1 MSETALILHNL
12 GSIIQNKKQKD
23 KKKTVMT
30 YMKRLPMLLIGCL
43 LTVALMGCGGHGRLD
58 KTVRGFLV
66 SGDTTR
72 AAYDSLCTLI
82 TENPGKYGDM
92 LTPEGKVDHKRLA
105 EFIEEIGSQLRP
117 PMHWDTRAYG
127 GLDDLSLTI
136 YFERSGSMVPYDQ
149 RGGGGQLKKA
159 VNDLINHFP
168 AGSKVDI
175 NIVNDGIYPY
185 KHTVDEFLKDRD
197 IYQSTAGVGDASYT
211 DFQLI
216 FNKIL
221 EAQRPSN
228 VSVLVSDLIYSP
240 QDTHGVSLD
249 KIFNEENSLATR
261 AFAQYKG
268 KSVVVQQ
275 FMGDYSG
282 KYYPYSGVPFEYN
295 GKRPFYLV
303 IIADGDVMDQLAQ
316 DKRYNGVLNA
326 DGLRN
331 SYRFNQATAELPCR
345 VLPEW
350 KDNAGR
356 FRVKHGDGIE
366 LAKCD
371 GDRQTGKLC
380 FSLAADLSG
389 LMQDDAM
396 LTNPA
401 NYEVQSIDGYK
412 LTVQPIEPGMLTA
425 NNKEYLEGM
434 THVLTLVGDLKSP
447 RDEVHISLRNEL
459 PAWVRQSSTENDT
472 STGGSFATTTLG
484 LEHLMRGMF
493 DAMKG
498 GSSYFDVVITLHK

>member
-1 MSETALILHNL
+1 
-12 GSIIQNKKQKD
+12 
-23 KKKTVMT
+23 
-30 YMKRLPMLLIGCL
+30 MLLMVCTL
-43 LTVALMGCGGHGRLD
+43 LAGLMSCGGHGQLE
-58 KTVRGFLV
+58 KAVRSVLV

-72 AAYDSLCTLI
+72 AAYDSLCSIVTD
-82 TENPGKYGDM
+82 NPAKYGDF
-92 LTPEGKVDHKRLA
+92 LTPEGKVDHKKMSD
-105 EFIEEIGSQLRP
+105 FIDQIGSHLRP
-117 PMHWDTRAYG
+117 PMHWNTRPYG
-127 GLDDLSLTI
+127 GVDNLSLSV

-149 RGGGGQLKKA
+149 REGGGQLKKA

-185 KHTVDEFLKDRD
+185 QHSVDEFLKDRD
-197 IYQSTAGVGDASYT
+197 IYQSTSGIGDASYT

-221 EAQRPSN
+221 EAQQPGN

-240 QDTHGVSLD
+240 KDTHGVSID
-249 KIFNEENSLATR
+249 KIFNEENSLATHV
-261 AFAQYKG
+261 FARYKG

-282 KYYPYSGVPFEYN
+282 KYYPYNGVPFEYS

-303 IIADGDVMDQLAQ
+303 IIADSDVMDQLAQ
-316 DKRYNGVLNA
+316 DKRYSGVL
-326 DGLRN
+326 DSPEVRH
-331 SYRFNQATAELPCR
+331 SYRFNQGTSEVECR

-356 FRVKHGDGIE
+356 FRVKHGDGIA
-366 LAKCD
+366 LSKCD

-380 FSLAADLSG
+380 FSLAANLGG
-389 LMQDDAM
+389 LLKDDAL
-396 LTNPA
+396 LTNSA
-401 NYEVQSIDGYK
+401 NYEVSSIDGYT
-412 LTVQPIEPGMLTA
+412 LTIQPIEQSMFTA

-434 THVLTLVGDLKSP
+434 THVLTLLGDLKSP
-447 RDEVHISLRNEL
+447 RDEVRISLRNEL
-459 PAWVRQSSTENDT
+459 PEWVHQSSSTSDT
-472 STGGSFATTTLG
+472 GAGSSFATTTLG
-484 LEHLMRGMF
+484 LEQLLGGMF

-498 GSSYFDVVITLHK
+498 GSYLFDVTIQLQR

>member
-1 MSETALILHNL
+1 
-12 GSIIQNKKQKD
+12 
-23 KKKTVMT
+23 
-30 YMKRLPMLLIGCL
+30 MKRLPMLLMVCTL
-43 LTVALMGCGGHGRLD
+43 LAGLMSCGGHGQLE
-58 KTVRGFLV
+58 KAVRSVLV

-72 AAYDSLCTLI
+72 AAYDSLCSIVTD
-82 TENPGKYGDM
+82 NPEKYGDF
-92 LTPEGKVDHKRLA
+92 LTPEGKVDHKKMSD
-105 EFIEEIGSQLRP
+105 FIDQIGSHLRP
-117 PMHWDTRAYG
+117 PMHWNTRPYG
-127 GLDDLSLTI
+127 GVDNLSLSV

-149 RGGGGQLKKA
+149 REGGGQLKKA

-185 KHTVDEFLKDRD
+185 QHSVDEFLKDRD
-197 IYQSTAGVGDASYT
+197 IYQSTSGIGDASYT

-221 EAQRPSN
+221 EAQQPGN

-240 QDTHGVSLD
+240 KDTHGVSID
-249 KIFNEENSLATR
+249 KIFNEENSLATHV
-261 AFAQYKG
+261 FARYKG

-282 KYYPYSGVPFEYN
+282 KYYPYNGVPFEYS

-303 IIADGDVMDQLAQ
+303 IIADSDVMDQLAQ
-316 DKRYNGVLNA
+316 DKRYSGVL
-326 DGLRN
+326 DSPEVRH
-331 SYRFNQATAELPCR
+331 SYRFNQGTSEVECR

-356 FRVKHGDGIE
+356 FRVKHGDGIA
-366 LAKCD
+366 LSKCD

-380 FSLAADLSG
+380 FSLAANLGG
-389 LMQDDAM
+389 LLKDDAL

-401 NYEVQSIDGYK
+401 NYEVRSIDGYT
-412 LTVQPIEPGMLTA
+412 LTIQPIEQSMFTA

-434 THVLTLVGDLKSP
+434 THVLTLLGDLKSP
-447 RDEVHISLRNEL
+447 RDEVRISLRNEL
-459 PAWVRQSSTENDT
+459 PEWVRQSSSTSDT
-472 STGGSFATTTLG
+472 SAGSSFATTTLG
-484 LEHLMRGMF
+484 LEQLLGGMF

-498 GSSYFDVVITLHK
+498 GSSLFDVTILLQR

>member
-1 MSETALILHNL
+1 M
-12 GSIIQNKKQKD
+12 KK
-23 KKKTVMT
+23 MR
-30 YMKRLPMLLIGCL
+30 RLPVWLMMC
-43 LTVALMGCGGHGRLD
+43 TMMVALLSCGGHGKLD
-58 KTVRGFLV
+58 KAVRSVLV

-72 AAYDSLCTLI
+72 AAYDSLCSI
-82 TENPGKYGDM
+82 VAENPGKYGDL
-92 LTPEGKVDHKRLA
+92 LTPEGKVDHKKMA
-105 EFIEEIGSQLRP
+105 EFIEDIGSHLRP
-117 PMHWDTRAYG
+117 PMHWNTRLYG
-127 GLDDLSLTI
+127 GVDDLSLTI

-149 RGGGGQLKKA
+149 RGGGGQLKKV

-168 AGSKVDI
+168 AGSKVEI

-185 KHTVDEFLKDRD
+185 QHTVDEFLKDRD
-197 IYQSTAGVGDASYT
+197 IYQSTAGIGDAAYT

-221 EAQRPSN
+221 EAQRPGN

-240 QDTHGVSLD
+240 KDTHGVSLE

-261 AFAQYKG
+261 VFAKYKG

-282 KYYPYSGVPFEYN
+282 KYYPYNGVPFEYS
-295 GKRPFYLV
+295 GKRPFYVV
-303 IIADGDVMDQLAQ
+303 IIADSDVMDQLAQ
-316 DKRYNGVLNA
+316 DKRYSGVLDA
-326 DGLRN
+326 PTVRN
-331 SYRFNQATAELPCR
+331 SYRFNQNTSEVPCR

-356 FRVKHGDGIE
+356 FRVKHGDGIV

-380 FSLAADLSG
+380 FSLAADLGG
-389 LMQDDAM
+389 LMKDDAL
-396 LTNPA
+396 LTNVA
-401 NYEVQSIDGYK
+401 NYEVQSIDGYT
-412 LTVQPIEPGMLTA
+412 LTVQPIDPSMVTA
-425 NNKEYLEGM
+425 NNKEYLDGM
-434 THVLTLVGDLKSP
+434 THILTLVGDLKSP

-459 PAWVRQSSTENDT
+459 PGWVRQSSSDNDT
-472 STGGSFATTTLG
+472 STGGSFANTTLG
-484 LEHLMRGMF
+484 LEQLLGGMF

-498 GSSYFDVVITLHK
+498 GSNYFDVKILLQR

>member
-1 MSETALILHNL
+1 M
-12 GSIIQNKKQKD
+12 
-23 KKKTVMT
+23 
-30 YMKRLPMLLIGCL
+30 GCL
-43 LTVALMGCGGHGRLD
+43 LMVALMSCGGHGRLD
-58 KTVRGFLV
+58 KAVRGILV

-72 AAYDSLCTLI
+72 VAYDSLCTLI
-82 TENPGKYGDM
+82 TENPGKYDDM
-92 LTPEGKVDHKRLA
+92 LTPEGRVDHKKLA
-105 EFIEEIGSQLRP
+105 AFIEEIGSQLRP
-117 PMHWDTRAYG
+117 PMHWDTRPYG
-127 GLDDLSLTI
+127 GVEDLTLTV

-168 AGSKVDI
+168 AGSKVEI

-185 KHTVDEFLKDRD
+185 QHTVDEFLKDRD
-197 IYQSTAGVGDASYT
+197 IYQSTAGVGNASYT

-221 EAQRPSN
+221 EAQRPGN

-261 AFAQYKG
+261 VFARYKG

-275 FMGDYSG
+275 SMGDYSG
-282 KYYPYSGVPFEYN
+282 KYYPYNGVPFEYN

-316 DKRYNGVLNA
+316 DKRYSGVLDA
-326 DGLRN
+326 SGVHN
-331 SYRFNQATAELPCR
+331 SYRFNQGTAEVPCR

-356 FRVKHGDGIE
+356 FRVKHGDNIV
-366 LAKCD
+366 LAKCA

-389 LMQDDAM
+389 LMQNDAM

-401 NYEVQSIDGYK
+401 NYEVSSIDGYT
-412 LTVQPIEPGMLTA
+412 LTVQPITQDMLTS

-447 RDEVHISLRNEL
+447 RDEVHIALRNEL
-459 PAWVRQSSTENDT
+459 PGWVRQSSSDNDT
-472 STGGSFATTTLG
+472 NAGGSFSTTTLG
-484 LEHLMRGMF
+484 LEQLLGGMF

-498 GSSYFDVVITLHK
+498 GNSYFDVVISLQK

>member
-1 MSETALILHNL
+1 MR
-12 GSIIQNKKQKD
+12 
-23 KKKTVMT
+23 
-30 YMKRLPMLLIGCL
+30 RLPLLLACAL
-43 LTVALMGCGGHGRLD
+43 LLAGLMACGGHGQLE
-58 KTVRGFLV
+58 KAVRSVLV

-72 AAYDSLCTLI
+72 AAYDSLCSMVTD
-82 TENPGKYGDM
+82 NPGKYSD
-92 LTPEGKVDHKRLA
+92 LITPEGKVDHKKMA
-105 EFIEEIGSQLRP
+105 DFIEEIGSHLRP
-117 PMHWDTRAYG
+117 PMHWDTRPYG
-127 GLDDLSLTI
+127 GVEDLSLTV

-185 KHTVDEFLKDRD
+185 QHSVDEFLKDRD
-197 IYQSTAGVGDASYT
+197 IYQSTAGVGDAAFT

-221 EAQRPSN
+221 EAQRPGN

-240 QDTHGVSLD
+240 KDTHGVSLD

-261 AFAQYKG
+261 VFAKYNG

-282 KYYPYSGVPFEYN
+282 KYYPYNGEPFNYS

-303 IIADGDVMDQLAQ
+303 IIADNDVMDQLAQ
-316 DKRYNGVLNA
+316 DKRYTGVLDA
-326 DGLRN
+326 AGVRN
-331 SYRFNQATAELPCR
+331 SYRFNQGKTEVECR

-366 LAKCD
+366 LTKCD

-380 FSLAADLSG
+380 FSMAANLGS
-389 LMQDDAM
+389 LMKDDAL
-396 LTNPA
+396 LTNVA
-401 NYEVQSIDGYK
+401 NYDVQSVDGYT
-412 LTVQPIEPGMLTA
+412 LTVQPIDQSMLTT
-425 NNKEYLEGM
+425 NNKDYLEGM
-434 THVLTLVGDLKSP
+434 THILTLLGDFKSP
-447 RDEVHISLRNEL
+447 RDEIHISLRNEL
-459 PAWVRQSSTENDT
+459 PEWVRQSSCDNDT
-472 STGGSFATTTLG
+472 QPGGSFATTTLG
-484 LEHLMRGMF
+484 LEQLLGGMF

-498 GSSYFDVVITLHK
+498 GSSFFDVTIQLQR

>member
-1 MSETALILHNL
+1 MTKINMRQLPALLILCVL
-12 GSIIQNKKQKD
+12 
-23 KKKTVMT
+23 MT
-30 YMKRLPMLLIGCL
+30 G
-43 LTVALMGCGGHGRLD
+43 LMACGGHGQLE
-58 KTVRGFLV
+58 KAVRSTLV

-72 AAYDSLCTLI
+72 AAYDSLCSLVTD
-82 TENPGKYGDM
+82 NPSKYGDL
-92 LTPEGKVDHKRLA
+92 LTPDGKVDHARMA
-105 EFIEEIGSQLRP
+105 AFIEDIGSHLRP
-117 PMHWDTRAYG
+117 PMHWDTRPYG
-127 GLDDLSLTI
+127 GVQELSLTV

-185 KHTVDEFLKDRD
+185 QHTVDEFLKDRD
-197 IYQSTAGVGDASYT
+197 IYQSTAGIGNASYT

-221 EAQRPSN
+221 EAQRPGN

-261 AFAQYKG
+261 VFARYKG
-268 KSVVVQQ
+268 KSVVIQQ
-275 FMGDYSG
+275 FLGDYSG
-282 KYYPYSGVPFEYN
+282 KYYPYNNVPFNYN

-303 IIADGDVMDQLAQ
+303 IIADSDVMDQLAQ
-316 DKRYNGVLNA
+316 DKRYNGVLDA
-326 DGLRN
+326 DGVRN
-331 SYRFNQATAELPCR
+331 NYRFNQGTTQIDCR

-356 FRVKHGDGIE
+356 FRVKHGDGIV
-366 LAKCD
+366 LTKCD

-380 FSLAADLSG
+380 FSLAANLGS
-389 LMQDDAM
+389 LLKDDAL
-396 LTNPA
+396 LTDVA
-401 NYEVQSIDGYK
+401 NYDVNSVDGYT
-412 LTVQPIEPGMLTA
+412 LSIQPIDKSMITA

-434 THVLTLVGDLKSP
+434 THVLTLLGDLKSP
-447 RDEVHISLRNEL
+447 RDEVRISLRNEL
-459 PAWVRQSSTENDT
+459 PAWVNQSSCDNDT
-472 STGGSFATTTLG
+472 QPGGSFATTTLG
-484 LEHLMRGMF
+484 LEELLGGMF

-498 GSSYFDVVITLHK
+498 GNSFFDITIQLQR

>member
-1 MSETALILHNL
+1 MMLMSMAL
-12 GSIIQNKKQKD
+12 
-23 KKKTVMT
+23 VA
-30 YMKRLPMLLIGCL
+30 CL
-43 LTVALMGCGGHGRLD
+43 VACGGHGKLE
-58 KTVRGFLV
+58 KAVRGVLV
-66 SGDTTR
+66 NGDTTR
-72 AAYDSLCTLI
+72 AAYDSLCSMVTG
-82 TENPGKYGDM
+82 NPGKYADL
-92 LTPEGKVDHKRLA
+92 LTEEGRVDHKKMS
-105 EFIEEIGSQLRP
+105 EFIKEIGSHLRP
-117 PMHWDTRAYG
+117 PMLWDTRAYG
-127 GLDDLSLTI
+127 GVEDLSLTI

-168 AGSKVDI
+168 AGSKVEI

-185 KHTVDEFLKDRD
+185 NHTVDEFLQDRD
-197 IYQSTAGVGDASYT
+197 IYQSTSGIGDASYT

-221 EAQRPSN
+221 EAQHSGN

-240 QDTHGVSLD
+240 QDTRGVSLD

-261 AFAQYKG
+261 VFAQYRG

-282 KYYPYSGVPFEYN
+282 KYYPYNGVPFNYS

-303 IIADGDVMDQLAQ
+303 IIADGDVMDLLAQ
-316 DKRYNGVLNA
+316 DKRYSGVLDA
-326 DGLRN
+326 PAVRN
-331 SYRFNQATAELPCR
+331 SYRFNQGTTEVECR

-356 FRVKHGDGIE
+356 FRVKHGDGIV

-380 FSLAADLSG
+380 FSLAANLGG
-389 LMQDDAM
+389 LLKDDAL
-396 LTNPA
+396 LTNAA
-401 NYEVQSIDGYK
+401 NYDVKSIDGYT
-412 LTVQPIEPGMLTA
+412 LTIQPIDRSMLTA

-434 THVLTLVGDLKSP
+434 THILTLVGDLKSP
-447 RDEVHISLRNEL
+447 RDEIHITLRNEL
-459 PAWVRQSSTENDT
+459 PAWFHESSSMNDAVQS
-472 STGGSFATTTLG
+472 GSFATTTLG
-484 LEHLMRGMF
+484 LEQLLGGMF

-498 GSSYFDVVITLHK
+498 GSSFFDVTIRLQR

>member
-1 MSETALILHNL
+1 MI
-12 GSIIQNKKQKD
+12 K
-23 KKKTVMT
+23 MR
-30 YMKRLPMLLIGCL
+30 RLPILLMSMMLVACL
-43 LTVALMGCGGHGRLD
+43 AACGGHGKLE
-58 KTVRGFLV
+58 KAVRSVLV
-66 SGDTTR
+66 SGDTTK
-72 AAYDSLCTLI
+72 AAYDSLCSLV
-82 TENPGKYGDM
+82 TENPGKYADL
-92 LTPEGKVDHKRLA
+92 LTPEGRVDHKKMS
-105 EFIEEIGSQLRP
+105 EFIKEIGSHLRP
-117 PMHWDTRAYG
+117 PMLWDTRAYG
-127 GLDDLSLTI
+127 GVDDLSLTV

-168 AGSKVDI
+168 AGSKVEI

-185 KHTVDEFLKDRD
+185 QHSVDEFLQDRD
-197 IYQSTAGVGDASYT
+197 IYQSTSGIGDASYT

-221 EAQRPSN
+221 EAQRPGN

-240 QDTHGVSLD
+240 KDTHGVSLD

-261 AFAQYKG
+261 VFARYKG

-282 KYYPYSGVPFEYN
+282 KYYPYNGEAFNYS

-303 IIADGDVMDQLAQ
+303 IIADGDVMDLLAQ
-316 DKRYNGVLNA
+316 DKRYSGVLDA
-326 DGLRN
+326 TAVRN
-331 SYRFNQATAELPCR
+331 SYRFNQGTSEVDCR

-356 FRVKHGDGIE
+356 FRVKHGDGIV

-380 FSLAADLSG
+380 FSLAANLGG
-389 LMQDDAM
+389 LLKDDAL

-401 NYEVQSIDGYK
+401 NYDVKSIDGYT
-412 LTVQPIEPGMLTA
+412 LTVQPIDRSMVTA

-434 THVLTLVGDLKSP
+434 THILTLVGDLKSP
-447 RDEVHISLRNEL
+447 RDEVHITLRNEL
-459 PAWVRQSSTENDT
+459 PAWIHESSSTDDA

-484 LEHLMRGMF
+484 LEQLLGGMF

-498 GSSYFDVVITLHK
+498 GSSFFDLTIQLQR

>member
-1 MSETALILHNL
+1 MIN
-12 GSIIQNKKQKD
+12 
-23 KKKTVMT
+23 
-30 YMKRLPMLLIGCL
+30 MKRLPLLLMGCL
-43 LTVALMGCGGHGRLD
+43 LMVALMSCGGHGRLD
-58 KTVRGFLV
+58 KAVRGILV

-72 AAYDSLCTLI
+72 VAYDSLCTLI

-92 LTPEGKVDHKRLA
+92 LTPDGRVDHKKLA
-105 EFIEEIGSQLRP
+105 AFIEEIGSQLRP
-117 PMHWDTRAYG
+117 PMHWDTRPYG
-127 GLDDLSLTI
+127 GLDDLSLTV

-185 KHTVDEFLKDRD
+185 QHTVDEFLKDRD

-221 EAQRPSN
+221 EAQRPGN

-240 QDTHGVSLD
+240 KDTHGVSLE

-261 AFAQYKG
+261 AFAKYKG

-282 KYYPYSGVPFEYN
+282 NYYPYNGQPFNYS

-303 IIADGDVMDQLAQ
+303 IIADSDVMDQLAQ
-316 DKRYNGVLNA
+316 DKRYDGVLNTSMA
-326 DGLRN
+326 RN
-331 SYRFNQATAELPCR
+331 SYRFNQSTSEVPCR

-356 FRVKHGDGIE
+356 FRVKHGDGIV
-366 LAKCD
+366 LAKCQ
-371 GDRQTGKLC
+371 GDRETGKLC
-380 FSLAADLSG
+380 FSMAANLGG
-389 LMQDDAM
+389 LMKDDAL
-396 LTNPA
+396 LTNAA
-401 NYEVQSIDGYK
+401 NYEVQSIDGYT
-412 LTVQPIEPGMLTA
+412 LTVQPIDPSMVTA
-425 NNKEYLEGM
+425 NNKEYLDGM
-434 THVLTLVGDLKSP
+434 THILTLVGDFKSP
-447 RDEVHISLRNEL
+447 RDNIHISLRNEL
-459 PAWVRQSSTENDT
+459 PDWVRQSSSDNDT
-472 STGGSFATTTLG
+472 STGGTFATTTLG
-484 LEHLMRGMF
+484 LEQLLGGMF

-498 GSSYFDVVITLHK
+498 GSSYFDVNIQLQR

>member
-1 MSETALILHNL
+1 MKT
-12 GSIIQNKKQKD
+12 KKLK
-23 KKKTVMT
+23 MINI
-30 YMKRLPMLLIGCL
+30 KRLPALLVCCAL
-43 LTVALMGCGGHGRLD
+43 LTGLLSCGGHGNLD
-58 KTVRGFLV
+58 KAVRSVLV

-72 AAYDSLCTLI
+72 AAYDSLCALVTA
-82 TENPGKYGDM
+82 NPDKYSD
-92 LTPEGKVDHKRLA
+92 LVTPQGTVDHKKMYDL
-105 EFIEEIGSQLRP
+105 IEQIGSSLRP
-117 PMHWDTRAYG
+117 PMHWDTRPYG
-127 GLDDLSLTI
+127 GVENLSLTI
-136 YFERSGSMVPYDQ
+136 YFERSGSMVPYDS

-185 KHTVDEFLKDRD
+185 KHTVDEFLQDRD
-197 IYQSTAGVGDASYT
+197 IYASTAGMGDASYT

-221 EAQRPSN
+221 EAQRPGN

-240 QDTHGVSLD
+240 KDTHGVSLD

-282 KYYPYSGVPFEYN
+282 KYYPYNGVPFEYN

-303 IIADGDVMDQLAQ
+303 IIADNDAMDQLAQ
-316 DKRYNGVLNA
+316 DSRYRGVLDA
-326 DGLRN
+326 SGVRN
-331 SYRFNQATAELPCR
+331 SYRFNQGTSEVDCR

-356 FRVKHGDGIE
+356 FRVKHGDGIV

-380 FSLAADLSG
+380 FSLAANLSG
-389 LMQDDAM
+389 LLKDDAL
-396 LTNPA
+396 LTDVA
-401 NYEVQSIDGYK
+401 NYDVHSIDGYT
-412 LTVQPIEPGMLTA
+412 LAIQPIDKSMITA

-434 THVLTLVGDLKSP
+434 THILTLVGDLKSP
-447 RDEVHISLRNEL
+447 RDEVRIALRNEL
-459 PAWVRQSSTENDT
+459 PEWVRQSSSASDT
-472 STGGSFATTTLG
+472 STGGAFATTTLG
-484 LEHLMRGMF
+484 LEQLLGGMF

-498 GSSYFDVVITLHK
+498 GNNFFEIVIKLQK

>member
-1 MSETALILHNL
+1 M
-12 GSIIQNKKQKD
+12 KK
-23 KKKTVMT
+23 MR
-30 YMKRLPMLLIGCL
+30 RLPVWLMVCAMM
-43 LTVALMGCGGHGRLD
+43 VALLSCGGHGKLD
-58 KTVRGFLV
+58 KAVRSVLV
-66 SGDTTR
+66 NGDTTR
-72 AAYDSLCTLI
+72 AAYDSLCSIVTD
-82 TENPGKYGDM
+82 NPGKYGDL
-92 LTPEGKVDHKRLA
+92 LTPEGKVDHKKMA
-105 EFIEEIGSQLRP
+105 QFIEDIGSHLRP
-117 PMHWDTRAYG
+117 PMHWDTRPYG
-127 GLDDLSLTI
+127 GVDDLSLTI

-149 RGGGGQLKKA
+149 RGGGGQLKKV

-185 KHTVDEFLKDRD
+185 QHTVDEFLKDRD
-197 IYQSTAGVGDASYT
+197 IYQSTAGIGDAAFT

-221 EAQRPSN
+221 EAQRPGN

-240 QDTHGVSLD
+240 KDTHGVSLE

-261 AFAQYKG
+261 AFAKYQG

-282 KYYPYSGVPFEYN
+282 KYYPYNGAAFEYS

-303 IIADGDVMDQLAQ
+303 IIADGDAMDQLAQ
-316 DKRYNGVLNA
+316 DKRYSGVLDA
-326 DGLRN
+326 PAVRN
-331 SYRFNQATAELPCR
+331 SYRFNQSTSDVPCR

-356 FRVKHGDGIE
+356 FRVKHGDGIV

-389 LMQDDAM
+389 LMKDDAL
-396 LTNPA
+396 LTNAA
-401 NYEVQSIDGYK
+401 NYEVQSIDGYT
-412 LTVQPIEPGMLTA
+412 LTVQPIDPSMVTA
-425 NNKEYLEGM
+425 NNKEYLDGM
-434 THVLTLVGDLKSP
+434 THVLTLVGDFKSP
-447 RDEVHISLRNEL
+447 RDEVRISLRNEL
-459 PAWVRQSSTENDT
+459 PGWVRQSSSDNDT
-472 STGGSFATTTLG
+472 STGGSFSTTTLG
-484 LEHLMRGMF
+484 LEQLLGGMF

-498 GSSYFDVVITLHK
+498 GSSFFDVTIQLQR

>member
-1 MSETALILHNL
+1 MIN
-12 GSIIQNKKQKD
+12 I
-23 KKKTVMT
+23 
-30 YMKRLPMLLIGCL
+30 KRLPVLLVCCAL
-43 LTVALMGCGGHGRLD
+43 LGGLLSCGGHGTLD
-58 KTVRGFLV
+58 KAVRSVLV

-72 AAYDSLCTLI
+72 AAYDSLCALVTA
-82 TENPGKYGDM
+82 NPDKYSDFV
-92 LTPEGKVDHKRLA
+92 TAEGRVDHKKMYDL
-105 EFIEEIGSQLRP
+105 IEQIGSSLRP
-117 PMHWDTRAYG
+117 PMHWDTRPYG
-127 GLDDLSLTI
+127 GVDNLSLTV
-136 YFERSGSMVPYDQ
+136 YFERSGSMVPYDS

-185 KHTVDEFLKDRD
+185 SHSVDEFLQDRD
-197 IYQSTAGVGDASYT
+197 IYASTAGTGDASYT

-221 EAQRPSN
+221 EAQRPGN

-240 QDTHGVSLD
+240 KDTHGVSLD

-282 KYYPYSGVPFEYN
+282 KYYPYNGVPFDYH

-303 IIADGDVMDQLAQ
+303 IIADNDVMDQLAQ
-316 DKRYNGVLNA
+316 DKRYNGVLDA
-326 DGLRN
+326 PAVRN
-331 SYRFNQATAELPCR
+331 SYRFNQGESEVPCR

-356 FRVKHGDGIE
+356 FRVKHGDGIV
-366 LAKCD
+366 LAKCE

-380 FSLAADLSG
+380 FSIAANLGS
-389 LMQDDAM
+389 LLKDDAL
-396 LTNPA
+396 LTNAA
-401 NYEVQSIDGYK
+401 NYDVKSIDGYT
-412 LTVQPIEPGMLTA
+412 LSIQPIDQSMFTA

-434 THVLTLVGDLKSP
+434 THLLTLVGDQKSP
-447 RDEVHISLRNEL
+447 RDEIHIALRNEL
-459 PAWVRQSSTENDT
+459 PDWVRQSSSSNDAQP
-472 STGGSFATTTLG
+472 GGSFSATTLG
-484 LEHLMRGMF
+484 LDQLLGGMF

-498 GSSYFDVVITLHK
+498 GSNFFDITIQLQR

>member
-1 MSETALILHNL
+1 MI
-12 GSIIQNKKQKD
+12 K
-23 KKKTVMT
+23 MR
-30 YMKRLPMLLIGCL
+30 RLPLLVMCCVL
-43 LTVALMGCGGHGRLD
+43 LAGLTACGGHGQLE
-58 KTVRGFLV
+58 KAVRSVLV

-72 AAYDSLCTLI
+72 AAFDSLCSIVTD
-82 TENPGKYGDM
+82 NPGKYGDL
-92 LTPEGKVDHKRLA
+92 LTPEGKLDYKKMA
-105 EFIEEIGSQLRP
+105 DFIEQIGSQLRP
-117 PMHWDTRAYG
+117 PMHWDTRPYG
-127 GLDDLSLTI
+127 GVEDLSLTI

-149 RGGGGQLKKA
+149 RGGSGQLKKA

-168 AGSKVDI
+168 AGSKVEI

-185 KHTVDEFLKDRD
+185 NHTVDEFLKDRD
-197 IYQSTAGVGDASYT
+197 IYQSTAGIGDASYT

-221 EAQRPSN
+221 EAQKPGN

-240 QDTHGVSLD
+240 QDTHGVSID

-261 AFAQYKG
+261 VFARYKG

-275 FMGDYSG
+275 MMGDYSG
-282 KYYPYSGVPFEYN
+282 KYYPYNGVPFQYN

-303 IIADGDVMDQLAQ
+303 IIADSDVMDQLAQ
-316 DKRYNGVLNA
+316 DKRYDGVLNA
-326 DGLRN
+326 TEVRN
-331 SYRFNQATAELPCR
+331 SYRFNQGTSEVECR

-356 FRVKHGDGIE
+356 FRVKHGDGIV

-380 FSLAADLSG
+380 FSLAANLGS
-389 LMQDDAM
+389 LLKDDAL
-396 LTNPA
+396 LTNPS
-401 NYEVQSIDGYK
+401 NYEVKSIDGYT
-412 LTVQPIEPGMLTA
+412 LTIQPINQSMVTA

-434 THVLTLVGDLKSP
+434 THVWTLVGDLKSP
-447 RDEVHISLRNEL
+447 RDEVRIALRNEL
-459 PAWVRQSSTENDT
+459 PEWVIQSSSDNDT
-472 STGGSFATTTLG
+472 SSAASSFPTTTLG
-484 LEHLMRGMF
+484 LQQLLGGMF

-498 GSSYFDVVITLHK
+498 GNSFFEITIQLQR

>member
-1 MSETALILHNL
+1 MRQISALL
-12 GSIIQNKKQKD
+12 
-23 KKKTVMT
+23 MA
-30 YMKRLPMLLIGCL
+30 C
-43 LTVALMGCGGHGRLD
+43 ALMVGLLSCGGHGKLD
-58 KTVRGFLV
+58 KAVRAALV
-66 SGDTTR
+66 SGDTTKVM
-72 AAYDSLCTLI
+72 YDSLCTI
-82 TENPGKYGDM
+82 VTENPGKYGDL
-92 LTPEGKVDHKRLA
+92 LTSEGKVDHKKMA
-105 EFIEEIGSQLRP
+105 EFIKDIGSHLRP
-117 PMHWDTRAYG
+117 PMLWDTRAYG
-127 GLDDLSLTI
+127 GVEDLSLTV
-136 YFERSGSMVPYDQ
+136 YFERSGSMVPYDS
-149 RGGGGQLKKA
+149 RGDGGQLKKA

-168 AGSKVDI
+168 AGSKVEI

-185 KHTVDEFLKDRD
+185 QHTVDEFLKDRD
-197 IYQSTAGVGDASYT
+197 IYQSTAGIGDASYT

-221 EAQRPSN
+221 EAQRPGN

-261 AFAQYKG
+261 VFAKYKG

-275 FMGDYSG
+275 FLGDYSG
-282 KYYPYSGVPFEYN
+282 KYYPYNGVPFDYH

-303 IIADGDVMDQLAQ
+303 IIADNDVMDQLAQ
-316 DKRYNGVLNA
+316 DKRYSGVLDA
-326 DGLRN
+326 PAVRY
-331 SYRFNQATAELPCR
+331 SYRFNQGESEIPCR

-356 FRVKHGDGIE
+356 FRVKHGDGIV

-380 FSLAADLSG
+380 FSIAANLGG
-389 LMQDDAM
+389 LLKDDAL

-401 NYEVQSIDGYK
+401 NYDVKSIDGYT
-412 LTVQPIEPGMLTA
+412 LTVQPIEQSMFTA

-447 RDEVHISLRNEL
+447 RDEIHITLRNEL
-459 PAWVRQSSTENDT
+459 PDWVRQSSSSNDT
-472 STGGSFATTTLG
+472 NTGGSFASTTLG
-484 LEHLMRGMF
+484 LEQLLGGMF
-493 DAMKG
+493 DAMRG
-498 GSSYFDVVITLHK
+498 GNNFFDLTIQLQK

>member
-1 MSETALILHNL
+1 
-12 GSIIQNKKQKD
+12 
-23 KKKTVMT
+23 MT
-30 YMKRLPMLLIGCL
+30 KNMRRLPLLL
-43 LTVALMGCGGHGRLD
+43 LAWVLMAGLLSCGGHGRLE
-58 KTVRGFLV
+58 KAVTGMLV
-66 SGDTTR
+66 TGDTTR
-72 AAYDSLCTLI
+72 AAYDSLCSMI
-82 TENPGKYGDM
+82 TEAPGKYADL
-92 LTPEGKVDHKRLA
+92 LTPEGKVDHKKLA
-105 EFIEEIGSQLRP
+105 DFIDQIGSKLRP

-127 GLDDLSLTI
+127 GVEDLSLTV

-149 RGGGGQLKKA
+149 RGGGGQLKKV

-185 KHTVDEFLKDRD
+185 QHTVDEFLKDRD
-197 IYQSTAGVGDASYT
+197 IYQSTAGVGNAAYT

-221 EAQRPSN
+221 EAQKPGN

-240 QDTHGVSLD
+240 EDTHGVSLD

-261 AFAQYKG
+261 AFARYKG

-282 KYYPYSGVPFEYN
+282 KYYPYNGVPFEYN

-303 IIADGDVMDQLAQ
+303 IIADSEVIDQLAQ
-316 DKRYNGVLNA
+316 DQRYSGVLDA
-326 DGLRN
+326 PTVRN
-331 SYRFNQATAELPCR
+331 SYRFNQSTSEVDCC

-350 KDNAGR
+350 QDNAGR

-366 LAKCD
+366 LTKCQ

-380 FSLAADLSG
+380 FTLAANLGG
-389 LMQDDAM
+389 LMKDDAL

-401 NYEVQSIDGYK
+401 SYDVQSIDGYI
-412 LTVQPIEPGMLTA
+412 LTVQPIEQSMFTT
-425 NNKEYLEGM
+425 NNKTYLDGK
-434 THVLTLVGDLKSP
+434 THLLTLVGDLKSP
-447 RDEVHISLRNEL
+447 RDEVRISLRNEL
-459 PAWVRQSSTENDT
+459 PAWISQSSSTSDT
-472 STGGSFATTTLG
+472 STGGAFATTTLG
-484 LEHLMRGMF
+484 LEQLLGGMF

-498 GSSYFDVVITLHK
+498 GSTLFDVTIKLQR

>member
-1 MSETALILHNL
+1 MR
-12 GSIIQNKKQKD
+12 
-23 KKKTVMT
+23 
-30 YMKRLPMLLIGCL
+30 RLPILLMSLMLVACL
-43 LTVALMGCGGHGRLD
+43 VACGGHGKLE
-58 KTVRGFLV
+58 KAVRSVLV
-66 SGDTTR
+66 SGDTTK
-72 AAYDSLCTLI
+72 AAYDSLCSLV
-82 TENPGKYGDM
+82 TENPGKYADL
-92 LTPEGKVDHKRLA
+92 LTPEGRVDHKKMS
-105 EFIEEIGSQLRP
+105 EYIKEIGSHLRP
-117 PMHWDTRAYG
+117 PMQWDTRAYG
-127 GLDDLSLTI
+127 GVEDLSLTI

-159 VNDLINHFP
+159 VNDIINHFP
-168 AGSKVDI
+168 AGSKVEI

-185 KHTVDEFLKDRD
+185 QHSVDEFLQDRD
-197 IYQSTAGVGDASYT
+197 IYQSTSGIGDASYT

-221 EAQRPSN
+221 EAQRPGN

-261 AFAQYKG
+261 VFARYKG

-282 KYYPYSGVPFEYN
+282 KYYPYNGVPFNYS

-303 IIADGDVMDQLAQ
+303 IIADSDVMDLLAQ
-316 DKRYNGVLNA
+316 DKRYSGVLDA
-326 DGLRN
+326 PAVRN
-331 SYRFNQATAELPCR
+331 QYRFNQETSEVECR

-356 FRVKHGDGIE
+356 FRVKHGDGIV

-380 FSLAADLSG
+380 FSLAANLGG
-389 LMQDDAM
+389 LMKDDAL

-401 NYEVQSIDGYK
+401 NYDVKSVDGYT
-412 LTVQPIEPGMLTA
+412 LTVQPIDRSMLTA

-434 THVLTLVGDLKSP
+434 THIFTLVGDLKSP
-447 RDEVHISLRNEL
+447 RDEVHITLRNEL
-459 PAWVRQSSTENDT
+459 PAWIHQSSSMDDA
-472 STGGSFATTTLG
+472 STGSSFATTTLG
-484 LEHLMRGMF
+484 LEQLLGGMF

-498 GSSYFDVVITLHK
+498 GSSFFDVTIQLQR

>member
-1 MSETALILHNL
+1 MKQMKILP
-12 GSIIQNKKQKD
+12 
-23 KKKTVMT
+23 V
-30 YMKRLPMLLIGCL
+30 LLLCCTL
-43 LTVALMGCGGHGRLD
+43 LAGLLSCGGRSSLD
-58 KTVRGFLV
+58 KAVRKVLV

-72 AAYDSLCTLI
+72 AAYDSLCSIVTA
-82 TENPGKYGDM
+82 NPGRFGD
-92 LTPEGKVDHKRLA
+92 LVTADGKVDHKKMY
-105 EFIEEIGSQLRP
+105 EFIDGIASSLRP
-117 PMHWDTRAYG
+117 PMHWDTRLYG
-127 GLDDLSLTI
+127 GVEDLSLTV

-185 KHTVDEFLKDRD
+185 RHTVDEFLQDRD
-197 IYQSTAGVGDASYT
+197 IYQSTAGTGDASYT

-221 EAQRPSN
+221 EAQRPGN

-240 QDTHGVSLD
+240 QDTRGVSLD

-261 AFAQYKG
+261 VFARYKG

-282 KYYPYSGVPFEYN
+282 KYYPYNGIPFEYQ

-303 IIADGDVMDQLAQ
+303 IIADSDVMDQLAQ
-316 DKRYNGVLNA
+316 DKRYSGVLDA
-326 DGLRN
+326 PAVRN
-331 SYRFNQATAELPCR
+331 SYRFNQGTSEVECR

-356 FRVKHGDGIE
+356 FRVKHGEGIV

-380 FSLAADLSG
+380 FSLAANLG
-389 LMQDDAM
+389 TLLKDDAL
-396 LTNPA
+396 LTNAA
-401 NYEVQSIDGYK
+401 NYNVQSIDGYT
-412 LTVQPIEPGMLTA
+412 LTVQPIDPGMFTA

-447 RDEVHISLRNEL
+447 RDEVRITLRNEL
-459 PAWVRQSSTENDT
+459 PAWVRQSSSTSDT
-472 STGGSFATTTLG
+472 SATGSFATTTLG
-484 LEHLMRGMF
+484 LEQLLGGMF
-493 DAMKG
+493 DAMRG
-498 GSSYFDVVITLHK
+498 GDSLFDITIQLQR

>member
-1 MSETALILHNL
+1 
-12 GSIIQNKKQKD
+12 
-23 KKKTVMT
+23 MT
-30 YMKRLPMLLIGCL
+30 YMKRLPLLLMGCL
-43 LTVALMGCGGHGRLD
+43 LMVALMSCGGHGRLD
-58 KTVRGFLV
+58 KAVRGILV

-72 AAYDSLCTLI
+72 VAYDSLCTLI

-92 LTPEGKVDHKRLA
+92 LTPEGRVDHKKLA
-105 EFIEEIGSQLRP
+105 AFIEEIGSQLRP
-117 PMHWDTRAYG
+117 PMHWDTRPYG
-127 GLDDLSLTI
+127 GVEDLTLTV

-168 AGSKVDI
+168 AGSKVEI

-185 KHTVDEFLKDRD
+185 QHTVDEFLKDRD
-197 IYQSTAGVGDASYT
+197 IYQSTAGVGNASYT

-221 EAQRPSN
+221 EAQRPGN

-261 AFAQYKG
+261 VFARYKG

-282 KYYPYSGVPFEYN
+282 KYYPYNGVPFEYN

-316 DKRYNGVLNA
+316 DKRYSGVLDA
-326 DGLRN
+326 SGVHN
-331 SYRFNQATAELPCR
+331 SYRFNQGTADVPCR

-356 FRVKHGDGIE
+356 FRVKHGDNIV
-366 LAKCD
+366 LAKCA

-389 LMQDDAM
+389 LMQNDAM

-401 NYEVQSIDGYK
+401 NYEVSSIDGYT
-412 LTVQPIEPGMLTA
+412 LTVQPITQDMLTS

-447 RDEVHISLRNEL
+447 RDEVHIALRNEL
-459 PAWVRQSSTENDT
+459 PGWVRQSSSDNDT
-472 STGGSFATTTLG
+472 NAGGSFSTTTLG
-484 LEHLMRGMF
+484 LEQLLGGMF

-498 GSSYFDVVITLHK
+498 GNSYFDVVISLQK

>member
-221 EAQRPSN
+221 EAQRPGN

>member
-1 MSETALILHNL
+1 M
-12 GSIIQNKKQKD
+12 KK
-23 KKKTVMT
+23 MR
-30 YMKRLPMLLIGCL
+30 RLPVWLMVCAMM
-43 LTVALMGCGGHGRLD
+43 VALLSCGGHGKLD
-58 KTVRGFLV
+58 KAVRSVLV
-66 SGDTTR
+66 NGDTTR
-72 AAYDSLCTLI
+72 AAYDSLCSIVTD
-82 TENPGKYGDM
+82 NPGKYGDL
-92 LTPEGKVDHKRLA
+92 LTPEGKVDHKKMA
-105 EFIEEIGSQLRP
+105 QFIEDIGSHLRP
-117 PMHWDTRAYG
+117 PMHWDTRPYG
-127 GLDDLSLTI
+127 GVDDLSLTI

-149 RGGGGQLKKA
+149 RGGGGQLKKV

-185 KHTVDEFLKDRD
+185 QHTVDEFLKDRD
-197 IYQSTAGVGDASYT
+197 IYQSTAGIGDAAFT

-221 EAQRPSN
+221 EAQRPGN

-240 QDTHGVSLD
+240 KDTHGVSLE

-261 AFAQYKG
+261 AFAKYQG

-282 KYYPYSGVPFEYN
+282 KYYPYNGVPFEYS

-303 IIADGDVMDQLAQ
+303 IIADGDAMDQLAQ
-316 DKRYNGVLNA
+316 DKRYSGVLDA
-326 DGLRN
+326 PAVRN
-331 SYRFNQATAELPCR
+331 SYRFNQSTSDVPCR

-356 FRVKHGDGIE
+356 FRVKHGDGIV

-389 LMQDDAM
+389 LMKDDAL
-396 LTNPA
+396 LTNAA
-401 NYEVQSIDGYK
+401 NYEVQSIDGYT
-412 LTVQPIEPGMLTA
+412 LTVQPIDPSMVTA
-425 NNKEYLEGM
+425 NNKEYLDGM
-434 THVLTLVGDLKSP
+434 THVLTLVGDFKSP
-447 RDEVHISLRNEL
+447 RDEVRISLRNEL
-459 PAWVRQSSTENDT
+459 PGWVRQSSSDNDT
-472 STGGSFATTTLG
+472 STGGSFSTTTLG
-484 LEHLMRGMF
+484 LEQLLGGMF

-498 GSSYFDVVITLHK
+498 GSSFFDVTIQLQR

>member
-1 MSETALILHNL
+1 MKNMRRLVVWLVCCVFVTGLMS
-12 GSIIQNKKQKD
+12 
-23 KKKTVMT
+23 
-30 YMKRLPMLLIGCL
+30 
-43 LTVALMGCGGHGRLD
+43 CGGHGKLD
-58 KTVRGFLV
+58 KAIRSVLV

-72 AAYDSLCTLI
+72 AAYDSLCSLVTD
-82 TENPGKYGDM
+82 NPGKYSDM
-92 LTPEGKVDHKRLA
+92 MTPEGKVDHKKMSELIA
-105 EFIEEIGSQLRP
+105 DIGSHLRP
-117 PMHWDTRAYG
+117 PMHWDTRPYG
-127 GLDDLSLTI
+127 GVDDLSLTI

-149 RGGGGQLKKA
+149 RGGGGQLKKV

-185 KHTVDEFLKDRD
+185 QHTVDEFLKDRD
-197 IYQSTAGVGDASYT
+197 IYQSTAGIGDAAFT

-221 EAQRPSN
+221 EAQRPGN

-240 QDTHGVSLD
+240 KDTHGVSLD

-261 AFAQYKG
+261 VFAKYKG

-282 KYYPYSGVPFEYN
+282 NYYPYNGSSFNYN

-303 IIADGDVMDQLAQ
+303 IIADADAMDQLAQ
-316 DKRYNGVLNA
+316 DKRYSGVLDA
-326 DGLRN
+326 PTVRN
-331 SYRFNQATAELPCR
+331 SYRFNQGTSEVQCR

-356 FRVKHGDGIE
+356 FRVKHGDGIV
-366 LAKCD
+366 LGKCQ

-380 FSLAADLSG
+380 FSMAADLSG
-389 LMQDDAM
+389 LMKDDAL
-396 LTNPA
+396 LTNA
-401 NYEVQSIDGYK
+401 DNYEVKSIDGYA
-412 LTVQPIEPGMLTA
+412 LSIQPIDQSMVTA

-434 THVLTLVGDLKSP
+434 THILTLVGDFKSP
-447 RDEVHISLRNEL
+447 RDEVRISLRNEL
-459 PAWVRQSSTENDT
+459 PDWVRQSSCDNDT

-484 LEHLMRGMF
+484 LEQLLGGMF

-498 GSSYFDVVITLHK
+498 GSSYFDVTIRLQR

>member
-1 MSETALILHNL
+1 
-12 GSIIQNKKQKD
+12 
-23 KKKTVMT
+23 
-30 YMKRLPMLLIGCL
+30 MKRLAALLAVCSL
-43 LTVALMGCGGHGRLD
+43 LLMGVTGCGGHGKLE
-58 KTVRGFLV
+58 KAVRSVLV

-72 AAYDSLCTLI
+72 AAYDSLCSLVTS
-82 TENPGKYGDM
+82 NPGKYSDL
-92 LTPEGKVDHKRLA
+92 LTPEGRVDHKKMA
-105 EFIEEIGSQLRP
+105 DFIDQIGSQLRP
-117 PMHWDTRAYG
+117 PMHWNTRPYG
-127 GLDDLSLTI
+127 GVDDLSLTV

-185 KHTVDEFLKDRD
+185 QHTVDEFLKDRD
-197 IYQSTAGVGDASYT
+197 IYQSTAGTGDASYT

-221 EAQRPSN
+221 EAQRPGN

-240 QDTHGVSLD
+240 QDTRGVSLD

-261 AFAQYKG
+261 VFARYKG

-282 KYYPYSGVPFEYN
+282 KYYPYNGVPFEYS

-303 IIADGDVMDQLAQ
+303 IIADSDVMDQLAT
-316 DKRYNGVLNA
+316 DKRYSGVLDA
-326 DGLRN
+326 PTVRN
-331 SYRFNQATAELPCR
+331 SYRFNQGTAQVECR

-356 FRVKHGDGIE
+356 FRVKHGDGIV
-366 LAKCD
+366 LARCE

-380 FSLAADLSG
+380 FSMAANLGS
-389 LMQDDAM
+389 LLKDDAL
-396 LTNPA
+396 LTNAA
-401 NYEVQSIDGYK
+401 NYEVKSIDGYT
-412 LTVQPIEPGMLTA
+412 LTIQPIDQSMFTA
-425 NNKEYLEGM
+425 NNKEYLDGM
-434 THVLTLVGDLKSP
+434 THILTLVGDLKSP
-447 RDEVHISLRNEL
+447 RDEVHIALRNEL
-459 PAWVRQSSTENDT
+459 PDWVRQSSSASDT

-484 LEHLMRGMF
+484 LEQLLGGMF

-498 GSSYFDVVITLHK
+498 GNYLFDLVIELQ

>member
-1 MSETALILHNL
+1 MLSCVLIA
-12 GSIIQNKKQKD
+12 G
-23 KKKTVMT
+23 
-30 YMKRLPMLLIGCL
+30 LLS
-43 LTVALMGCGGHGRLD
+43 CGG
-58 KTVRGFLV
+58 RGKLEKAIRTTLV

-72 AAYDSLCTLI
+72 AAYDSLCTI
-82 TENPGKYGDM
+82 VTENPGNYSDL
-92 LTPEGKVDHKRLA
+92 LTPEGHVDHKKMA
-105 EFIEEIGSQLRP
+105 DFIEQIGSQLRP
-117 PMHWDTRAYG
+117 PMHWDTRPYG
-127 GLDDLSLTI
+127 GVENLSLTV

-185 KHTVDEFLKDRD
+185 QHTVDEFLKDRD
-197 IYQSTAGVGDASYT
+197 IYQSTEGIGNASYT

-216 FNKIL
+216 FEKIL
-221 EAQRPSN
+221 EAQRPGN

-240 QDTHGVSLD
+240 KDTHGVSLD

-261 AFAQYKG
+261 VFAKYKG

-282 KYYPYSGVPFEYN
+282 KYYPYNNEPFNYN

-303 IIADGDVMDQLAQ
+303 IIADNDAMDQLTH
-316 DKRYNGVLNA
+316 DKRYSGVLDA
-326 DGLRN
+326 AGVRN
-331 SYRFNQATAELPCR
+331 SYRFNQGTSEVQCR

-356 FRVKHGDGIE
+356 FRVKHGDGIV
-366 LAKCD
+366 LTKCD

-380 FSLAADLSG
+380 FSLAANLSG
-389 LMQDDAM
+389 LMKDDAL
-396 LTNPA
+396 LTDAA
-401 NYEVQSIDGYK
+401 NYEVKSIDGYT
-412 LTVQPIEPGMLTA
+412 LTVQPIDQSMVTA
-425 NNKEYLEGM
+425 NNKEYLDGM
-434 THVLTLVGDLKSP
+434 THILTLVGDLKSP
-447 RDEVHISLRNEL
+447 RDEVRISLRNEL
-459 PAWVRQSSTENDT
+459 PAWVGQSSSDSDT
-472 STGGSFATTTLG
+472 SADGNFSTTTLG
-484 LEHLMRGMF
+484 LEQLLGGMF

-498 GSSYFDVVITLHK
+498 GSSFFDVTIQLQR

>member
-1 MSETALILHNL
+1 MCW
-12 GSIIQNKKQKD
+12 
-23 KKKTVMT
+23 
-30 YMKRLPMLLIGCL
+30 MLLAG
-43 LTVALMGCGGHGRLD
+43 LMACGGHGSLD
-58 KTVRGFLV
+58 KAVRGLMV

-72 AAYDSLCTLI
+72 ASYDSLCSLI
-82 TENPGKYGDM
+82 TDNPKKYSDM
-92 LTPEGKVDHKRLA
+92 LTLDGKVDHKKLA
-105 EFIEEIGSQLRP
+105 EFIEQIGSQLRP

-127 GLDDLSLTI
+127 GVDDLSLTV

-168 AGSKVDI
+168 TGSKVDI

-185 KHTVDEFLKDRD
+185 QHTVDEFLQDRD
-197 IYQSTAGVGDASYT
+197 IYQSTAGIGDASYT

-221 EAQRPSN
+221 EAQRPGN

-240 QDTHGVSLD
+240 KDTHGVSLD

-261 AFAQYKG
+261 VFAHYKG

-282 KYYPYSGVPFEYN
+282 KYYPYNGVPFEYN

-303 IIADGDVMDQLAQ
+303 IIADSDAMDQLAQ
-316 DKRYNGVLNA
+316 DKRYSGVLDA
-326 DGLRN
+326 AGMGN
-331 SYRFNQATAELPCR
+331 SYRFNQGTSEVECR

-356 FRVKHGDGIE
+356 FRVKHGEGIA
-366 LAKCD
+366 LGKCA
-371 GDRQTGKLC
+371 GDRETGKLC
-380 FSLAADLSG
+380 FSLAANLGS
-389 LMQDDAM
+389 LLKDDAL
-396 LTNPA
+396 LTDAA
-401 NYEVQSIDGYK
+401 NYDVKSVDGYT
-412 LTVQPIEPGMLTA
+412 LTIQPIDPSMVTT
-425 NNKEYLEGM
+425 NNKSYLEGM
-434 THVLTLVGDLKSP
+434 THILTLVGDLKSP
-447 RDEVHISLRNEL
+447 RDEVRISLRNEL
-459 PAWVRQSSTENDT
+459 PAWISQSTSMSDT
-472 STGGSFATTTLG
+472 SAGGSFATTTLG
-484 LEHLMRGMF
+484 LEQLLGGMF

-498 GSSYFDVVITLHK
+498 GDSFFEITIQLQK

>member
-1 MSETALILHNL
+1 M
-12 GSIIQNKKQKD
+12 G
-23 KKKTVMT
+23 VML
-30 YMKRLPMLLIGCL
+30 MACL
-43 LTVALMGCGGHGRLD
+43 VACGGHGKLE
-58 KTVRGFLV
+58 KAVRGVLV

-72 AAYDSLCTLI
+72 AAYDSLCALVTG
-82 TENPGKYGDM
+82 NPGKYADM
-92 LTPEGKVDHKRLA
+92 LTADGKVDHKKMA
-105 EFIEEIGSQLRP
+105 EFIKEVGAHLRP
-117 PMHWDTRAYG
+117 PMFWDTRPYG
-127 GLDDLSLTI
+127 GVEDLSLTI

-159 VNDLINHFP
+159 VNDVINHFP

-185 KHTVDEFLKDRD
+185 QHSVDEFLKDRD
-197 IYQSTAGVGDASYT
+197 IYQSTAGTGDASYT

-221 EAQRPSN
+221 EAQRPGN

-240 QDTHGVSLD
+240 QDTRGVSLD

-261 AFAQYKG
+261 VFARYKG

-282 KYYPYSGVPFEYN
+282 KYYPYNGEAFNYS

-303 IIADGDVMDQLAQ
+303 IIADGDVMDLLAH
-316 DKRYNGVLNA
+316 DHRYSGVLDA
-326 DGLRN
+326 PAVRN
-331 SYRFNQATAELPCR
+331 SYRFNQGTSEVECR
-345 VLPEW
+345 ALPEW

-356 FRVKHGDGIE
+356 FRVKHGDGIV

-380 FSLAADLSG
+380 FSLAANLGG
-389 LMQDDAM
+389 LLKDDAL

-401 NYEVQSIDGYK
+401 NYDVKSIDGYT
-412 LTVQPIEPGMLTA
+412 LTVQPIDRSMITA
-425 NNKEYLEGM
+425 NNKDYLEGM
-434 THVLTLVGDLKSP
+434 THILTLVGDLKSP
-447 RDEVHISLRNEL
+447 RDEIHITLRNEL
-459 PAWVRQSSTENDT
+459 PAWIHDSSSADD
-472 STGGSFATTTLG
+472 SSASGSFSTTTLG
-484 LEHLMRGMF
+484 LEQLLGGMF
-493 DAMKG
+493 DAMRG
-498 GSSYFDVVITLHK
+498 GSAYFDVTIQLQR